1 MVCSSLPLGFLL
13 NLKNKTSIWFVV
25 VVVVC
30 VFVLELFY
38 RLITFRPRKKAK
50 VCAKDDKKQTVLILL
65 VYLTPVWYVCGK
77 KEGLFFSSCDSSSM
91 RRTYAARTHTHT
103 HTHLPTRGYL
113 LFYVPALC
121 YAWLLLLTI
130 VSQGSLLCSV
140 YLIVL
145 DVIFCFCRLLQMLE
159 R

>member
-113 LFYVPALC
+113 LYFMF
-121 YAWLLLLTI
+121 LLFATPDYCCSQSFRKGHFSVAFILSFLTLYF
-130 VSQGSLLCSV
+130 VSV
-140 YLIVL
+140 V
-145 DVIFCFCRLLQMLE
+145 CFKC
-159 R
+159 